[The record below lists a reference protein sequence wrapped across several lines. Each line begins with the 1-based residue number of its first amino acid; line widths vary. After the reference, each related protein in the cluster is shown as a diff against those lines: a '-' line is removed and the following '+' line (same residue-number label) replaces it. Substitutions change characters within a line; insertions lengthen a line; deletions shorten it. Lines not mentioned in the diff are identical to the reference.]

1 MLGQMPRERKTAGST
16 QQAKKDRNKNT
27 TFCGMYKRDEK
38 GKKRK
43 EEKSRVGYSI
53 VGGWDI
59 IHRREEKEQSTSL
72 YSTSTSLHSEA
83 MSNYKGGSCR
93 VPQL

>member
-1 MLGQMPRERKTAGST
+1 MPRERKTAGST
-16 QQAKKDRNKNT
+16 QQAEKDRNKNT

-43 EEKSRVGYSI
+43 EKKKVEWVIRSLA
-53 VGGWDI
+53 GGGDI